1 MGANKKVLQAFYANT
16 DSSHHYQDKWIS
28 DQGWGKI
35 ITTQSPNK
43 VKDIKDL
50 RTVVVKSLNSL
61 AGKFDSSNIN
71 NVYVAKFTTQCP
83 FTKTDWMV
91 HYYCCGMN
99 KIPPETSSAAD
110 ISCA

>member
-1 MGANKKVLQAFYANT
+1 MSAKTKVLQAFYDNT

-50 RTVVVKSLNSL
+50 RTVVVNSL
-61 AGKFDSSNIN
+61 IA
-71 NVYVAKFTTQCP
+71 
-83 FTKTDWMV
+83 
-91 HYYCCGMN
+91 
-99 KIPPETSSAAD
+99 
-110 ISCA
+110 